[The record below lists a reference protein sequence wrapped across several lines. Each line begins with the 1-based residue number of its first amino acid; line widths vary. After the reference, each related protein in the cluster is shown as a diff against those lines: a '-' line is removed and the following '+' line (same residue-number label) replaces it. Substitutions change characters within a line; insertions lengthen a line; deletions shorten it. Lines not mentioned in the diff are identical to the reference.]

1 MHILACGGGGFG
13 WAGRL
18 TPLERAALDLTGASV
33 PRVCYVPTA
42 SGDNAG
48 GVTLFYET
56 FPAPSFVPS
65 HLTLFAQPSVP
76 DVAAHLAGQDLVWVG
91 GGSSANLLAVWEVHG
106 VGEAMRAAWRAGT
119 VLAGVSAGSIC
130 WFRGGPTDS
139 YGPDL
144 RPLTTGLG
152 LIDASHCP
160 HYDSETRRR
169 PTYHAL
175 VGDGTLPAGWA
186 ADDGVGLHFE
196 GTSLAGAVADRP
208 DASAYRVE
216 RAPDGSVTEE
226 RITPRTL
233 SW

>member
-18 TPLERAALDLTGASV
+18 TPLERYALDLAGASV

-48 GVTLFYET
+48 GVKLFYEV
-56 FPAPSFVPS
+56 FRAPAFVPS
-65 HLTLFAQPSVP
+65 HLTLFSQPSV
-76 DVAAHLAGQDLVWVG
+76 DDIAGHLAEQDLVWVG

-106 VGEAMRAAWRAGT
+106 VGEAMRAAWRRGT
-119 VLAGVSAGSIC
+119 VLAGASAGSIC
-130 WFRGGPTDS
+130 WFTGGPTDS
-139 YGPDL
+139 YGPEL

-152 LIDASHCP
+152 FIDASNCP
-160 HYDSETRRR
+160 HYDSEARRR

-175 VGDGTLPAGWA
+175 VGDGTLPGGWA

-196 GTSLAGAVADRP
+196 GTMFAGAVADRP
-208 DASAYRVE
+208 GAAAYRVD
-216 RAPDGSVTEE
+216 RADGGATEE
-226 RITPRTL
+226 VVVPRTL
-233 SW
+233 GW